1 MLGVRESILTLRR
14 CLMGL
19 YTGFDLHSSNSY
31 VGIIDAE
38 GGRIWKKK
46 LRNDPSLISETL
58 RPFKEDIEGIVVE
71 STYNWYWLVD
81 LLMGEGYRVHLA
93 NPSRIQQYSGLKH
106 GDDEHDAFWLAERL
120 RLKILPEGY
129 IYPKEQRPLRD
140 LLRKRGHLVRL
151 RTSLIVSLQNILARN
166 IGAKMKTNQIKAL
179 KTDRVTP
186 LLAGDDDLSLA
197 GRVSKDAIDSLRRQI
212 TAIEVA
218 VEKKIDLKQ
227 PYDLLLS
234 MPGVGRVLALTIM
247 RETGPI
253 DRFADVGNY
262 VSYCRKVP
270 AGRFSNDKK
279 KGTNNRKNGNKYLS
293 WAYAEAGELARR
305 FDAEARAYYDR
316 KRRKTNAPIA
326 HGALSH
332 KLARAAFYMMR
343 DGVPFMPEKAF
354 A

>member
-1 MLGVRESILTLRR
+1 MA
-14 CLMGL
+14 L
-19 YTGFDLHSSNSY
+19 YTGFDLHSSSSY
-31 VGIIDAE
+31 VGIIDE
-38 GGRIWKKK
+38 DGKRMWKKK
-46 LRNDPSLISETL
+46 LRNDPSLISSTL
-58 RPFKEDIEGIVVE
+58 RPFKDDIAGIVVE

-81 LLMGEGYRVHLA
+81 LLMEEGYRVHLA
-93 NPSRIQQYSGLKH
+93 NPSRGEQYSGLKH
-106 GDDEHDAFWLAERL
+106 GDDEHDAFWLAEML

-151 RTSLIVSLQNILARN
+151 RTSLILSLQNILARDA
-166 IGAKMKTNQIKAL
+166 GAKMKTNQMKAL
-179 KTDRVTP
+179 RTDWVTP
-186 LLAGDDDLSLA
+186 LLVGNDDLSLA
-197 GRVSKDAIDSLRRQI
+197 GKVSKDAIDSLTRQI

-218 VEKKIDLKQ
+218 VEKKIDLRR
-227 PYDLLLS
+227 PYDLLLTE
-234 MPGVGRVLALTIM
+234 PGVGRVLALTIM
-247 RETGPI
+247 LETGPI
-253 DRFADVGNY
+253 GRFADVGNY

-305 FDAEARAYYDR
+305 FDSEARAYYDR
-316 KRRKTNAPIA
+316 KLRKTNAPIA

-332 KLARAAFYMMR
+332 KLARAAFYIMR